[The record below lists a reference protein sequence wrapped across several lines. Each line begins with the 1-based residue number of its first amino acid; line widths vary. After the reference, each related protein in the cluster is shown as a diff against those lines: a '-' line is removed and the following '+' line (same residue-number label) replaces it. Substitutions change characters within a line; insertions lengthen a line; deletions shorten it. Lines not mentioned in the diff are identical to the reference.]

1 MIITTTYNLP
11 DEAYVYS
18 KAYHAEYAWEAIQES
33 LDIIRKHYKYGQGTI
48 EETLTNVQAYL
59 ADARSRI
66 DP

>member
-11 DEAYVYS
+11 DEEDIYTQVYN
-18 KAYHAEYAWEAIQES
+18 AEYAWIAIRES

-66 DP
+66 E